1 MQIAGSMKAGELTIA
16 PGAQIFRPESTQA
29 SLEASIAAAVAGN
42 GDVILLKRGGIE
54 VSSTV
59 VFAKSGLRVI
69 AVDDGLNP
77 LVRGEFNG
85 IFAAA
90 SFTDGPAVQVTSP
103 TSFHGVGFVS
113 RDTGATFFSG
123 AALLLGGNG
132 DANPFGAWLKNCR
145 FPKWG
150 LDNRIGL
157 AIEGSSDCLIEEC
170 TFEGVGSAFAAGIY
184 IQGAMQNLTIRNNYF
199 RQCTAAVLCGTFT
212 GAPDG
217 PHMFLHG
224 NFVEDGKL
232 LDTDGNAGLGLISD
246 NFLET
251 ATNTASYDRSVADLK
266 TAGYN
271 FSGNHYSE

>member
-85 IFAAA
+85 IFSAGG
-90 SFTDGPAVQVTSP
+90 FVDGPAVQVTAP